1 MPSNELDGKR
11 QSWTRTKITTRPSG
25 HYAFEVSMVREYQML
40 GWPVVTL
47 FIFILAVSAGMGQ
60 GVSSNN
66 FPGDALR
73 LSPGQAIQESI
84 SKAGE
89 TDYFLFPVDTSGI
102 VSVSLNGVP
111 TDMRPRIVVT
121 NEYTGLWTS
130 SANVA
135 DKTATNAGDSL
146 ALEKDVF
153 GPSGY
158 WIAILDADGKA
169 HNTPYSLT
177 VDFKPAPDANEP
189 NNLPGEATIVKPNQ
203 LVEAY
208 ICPSND
214 LDYYR
219 LDINTSGTLTL
230 KVENVPADMKP
241 RAIITNE
248 YTGLW
253 TSSANVADKTA
264 TNAGDSLTLEKDLL
278 GPSGYYIQVMD
289 ADGKAHADPY
299 TVTFAFE
306 PAPDNHEPDNDIG
319 DATEIKLDEAVTA
332 YICPGD
338 DKDFYK
344 LYLNSP
350 GVAVLKVDSLP
361 ADMRPYLVVRD
372 KNNRQIA
379 DKSATN
385 PGDSLTLE
393 KDLGTGW
400 NYIAVSDADGK
411 AHSKPYT
418 LSVSLKGSVEG
429 AK

>member
-1 MPSNELDGKR
+1 
-11 QSWTRTKITTRPSG
+11 
-25 HYAFEVSMVREYQML
+25 ML
-40 GWPVVTL
+40 GWPVMTI
-47 FIFILAVSAGMGQ
+47 FIFILTVSAAMGQ

-66 FPGDALR
+66 FPGEAIG
-73 LSPGQAIQESI
+73 LSPGQTIQESI

-89 TDYFLFPVDTSGI
+89 TDYFLLPVDTSGI
-102 VSVSLNGVP
+102 ISISLDGVP
-111 TDMRPRIVVT
+111 ADMRPRIVVT

-130 SANVA
+130 SAVVA

-146 ALEKDVF
+146 TLEKDVL

-158 WIAILDADGKA
+158 WISISDADGKA

-189 NNLPGEATIVKPNQ
+189 NNLPGEATTVKPNQ
-203 LVEAY
+203 VVTAY

-219 LDINTSGTLTL
+219 LDINTSGILTL
-230 KVENVPADMKP
+230 KVEKVPTDMKP
-241 RAIITNE
+241 RALITNE

-253 TSSANVADKTA
+253 TSSAVVADKTA
-264 TNAGDSLTLEKDLL
+264 TNAGDSLTLEKDLP
-278 GPSGYYIQVMD
+278 GPSGYYIQVID

-306 PAPDNHEPDNDIG
+306 SAPDIHEPNNDIG
-319 DATEIKLDEAVTA
+319 DATEIKLDQPVTA

-344 LYLNSP
+344 LHMDSP
-350 GVAVLKVDSLP
+350 GVVVLKVDGVP
-361 ADMRPYLVVRD
+361 EDMRPYILVRD

-379 DKSATN
+379 DKGATN
-385 PGDSLTLE
+385 SGDSLTLE
-393 KDLGTGW
+393 KDLGAGW

-411 AHSKPYT
+411 AHSEPYT
-418 LSVSLKGSVEG
+418 LSVSLKSGSEG

>member
-1 MPSNELDGKR
+1 M
-11 QSWTRTKITTRPSG
+11 
-25 HYAFEVSMVREYQML
+25 
-40 GWPVVTL
+40 TL
-47 FIFILAVSAGMGQ
+47 FIFILAVSAAMGQ

-66 FPGDALR
+66 FPGEALR

-89 TDYFLFPVDTSGI
+89 TDYFLLPVDTSGI
-102 VSVSLNGVP
+102 ISISLESAP
-111 TDMRPRIVVT
+111 ADMRPRIVVT

-130 SANVA
+130 SAVVA

-158 WIAILDADGKA
+158 WIAISDADGKA

-177 VDFKPAPDANEP
+177 ADFKPAPDANEP

-203 LVEAY
+203 VVEAY

-219 LDINTSGTLTL
+219 LDINTSGILTL

-253 TSSANVADKTA
+253 TGSANVADKTA
-264 TNAGDSLTLEKDLL
+264 TNAGDILTLEKDLL

-306 PAPDNHEPDNDIG
+306 PAPDNYEPNNDIG
-319 DATEIKLDEAVTA
+319 DAAEIKLDEAVTA

-350 GVAVLKVDSLP
+350 GVVVLKVDGAP
-361 ADMRPYLVVRD
+361 EDMRPYILVRD

-379 DKSATN
+379 DKAATN
-385 PGDSLTLE
+385 PGDSLILE
-393 KDLGTGW
+393 KDLGAGW
-400 NYIAVSDADGK
+400 NYFAISDADGK
-411 AHSKPYT
+411 AHSEPYT
-418 LSVSLKGSVEG
+418 LSVSLKASVEG

>member
-1 MPSNELDGKR
+1 MKEASKISNFLV
-11 QSWTRTKITTRPSG
+11 
-25 HYAFEVSMVREYQML
+25 ALM
-40 GWPVVTL
+40 
-47 FIFILAVSAGMGQ
+47 ILALIFPLVNGQSASQGPSKNNVLGEAYGITSGQ
-60 GVSSNN
+60 VV
-66 FPGDALR
+66 
-73 LSPGQAIQESI
+73 QQSI
-84 SKAGE
+84 SKAG
-89 TDYFLFPVDTSGI
+89 DINYYILPVDSSGI
-102 VSVSLNGVP
+102 VSVSVDNVP
-111 TDMRPRIVVT
+111 EDMKARIVIT

-130 SANVA
+130 AAAVA

-158 WIAILDADGKA
+158 YIAVSDADGKA
-169 HNTPYSLT
+169 HNAPYSLK

-203 LVEAY
+203 KVTAY

-219 LDINTSGTLTL
+219 LDINTSGILSL
-230 KVENVPADMKP
+230 KVEDVPKDLRP
-241 RAIITNE
+241 RVVITNE

-253 TSSANVADKTA
+253 TSSAAVADKTA

-278 GPSGYYIQVMD
+278 GPSGYWIAISD
-289 ADGKAHADPY
+289 ADGKAHSDPY
-299 TVTFAFE
+299 TLTFAFE
-306 PAPDNHEPDNDIG
+306 PAPDKYEPNNDIG
-319 DATEIKLDEAVTA
+319 DATEVKLDQPVTA

-344 LYLNSP
+344 LYMSNP
-350 GVAVLKVDSLP
+350 GVVVLKVDGVP
-361 ADMRPYLVVRD
+361 EDMRPYLMIRD
-372 KNNRQIA
+372 KNNRLIA

-393 KDLGTGW
+393 KDLGAGW
-400 NYIAVSDADGK
+400 SYIAVSDADGK

-418 LSVSLKGSVEG
+418 LTVT
-429 AK
+429 AKAEAAGE